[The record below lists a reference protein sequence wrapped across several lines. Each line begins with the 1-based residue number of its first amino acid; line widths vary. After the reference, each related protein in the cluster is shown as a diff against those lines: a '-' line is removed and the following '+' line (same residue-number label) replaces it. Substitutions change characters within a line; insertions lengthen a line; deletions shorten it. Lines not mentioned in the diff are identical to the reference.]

1 MLSHSQHAQVI
12 GVMKKKNDDDSGVL
26 LNACHVSL
34 SLYLIMILI
43 YRGVCVG
50 YQWDG
55 R

>member
-1 MLSHSQHAQVI
+1 
-12 GVMKKKNDDDSGVL
+12 MKKKNDDDSGVL

-50 YQWDG
+50 YQWGVGLMGG
-55 R
+55 RVVV